1 MGLKNVKTDK
11 SNSATVLIE
20 RTLSSCDKT
29 AKLTVTIENMVID
42 KQKKYDSKGQKS

>member
-11 SNSATVLIE
+11 SNSATELIE

-29 AKLTVTIENMVID
+29 AKLTVTIENMIID